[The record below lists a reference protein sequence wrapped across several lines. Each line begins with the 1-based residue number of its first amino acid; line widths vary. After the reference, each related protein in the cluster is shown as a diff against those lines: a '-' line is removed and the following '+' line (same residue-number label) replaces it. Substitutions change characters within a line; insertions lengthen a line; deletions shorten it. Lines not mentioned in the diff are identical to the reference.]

1 MDAREI
7 RRRFLSFFEGR
18 GHARVPSSS
27 LIPNDPSL
35 LLTTAGMVQFKPYFL
50 GQQDPPYP
58 RATSAQKSFRTTDID
73 LVGLTDR
80 HLTFFEMLGNFSFGD
95 YFKEGAISMAWELVT
110 KEYGIDPARLW
121 ATVFVEDD
129 EAAQLWLEHLPAE
142 RIVRRDRPLDSVPP
156 AERGKFD
163 NFWSM
168 GVAGPCGP
176 CSEIF
181 VDRGPSHGR
190 EGGPEVDE
198 DRYMEIWNLVF
209 MQFERDDDFNLV
221 GELEKKGVDTG
232 SGLERVAVVL
242 QDAGSAF
249 ETDLFAPLLEAAQSL
264 TGKRYGEDERTDVSL
279 RILAEHGRAT
289 AFLIADGVAPS
300 NEGRGYVLRRML
312 RRLVSHARRLG
323 VDGDVTPAL
332 VERTVDLMGDVY
344 PELTE
349 RRPFILQVAQS
360 EEEHFARTLR
370 QGLVLL
376 EDEVDRVKG
385 SGSTTFPGE
394 AAFRYHDTYGF
405 PIELTAELAREEGLK
420 VDMATFERLMTE
432 QRERAR
438 AATAKAGGQGAL
450 VEVARAAGRTEF
462 LGYERLEADAL
473 IAGLIADGERVDT
486 AGEGPRVEVVLS
498 RTPFYAESGGQV
510 GDAGSIV
517 TPTGAIEVEDTVFG
531 PGDVIV
537 HRGRVASGEVQ
548 AGQEAQAKV
557 DAARRGSTAR
567 SHTGT
572 HVLHWTLRHLLGDH
586 ARQAG
591 SLVAPGRLRF
601 DFNHFEGLS
610 RDLLDEVEGVA
621 NERLSEDAPVRAY
634 ETTFDFARSQ
644 GAIALFGEKYGDMVR
659 VVEVGDYSIELCGG
673 THVPRTGEVSL
684 LLLTSEGSIGTG
696 LRRVEALVG
705 QDAVAHVRNE
715 RRLLEELADL
725 LGAGDARQT
734 VERARRTVARIKELE
749 NELGQLKGR
758 ARGERVADLLA
769 SAQDVAGVSLVVAEV
784 KGEDPGG
791 LRELALSLRNR
802 MHNNGHGAAV
812 LATSDG
818 QKATLVAACTSDLVD
833 RGVTA
838 PALLDPA
845 AKAVGGGAGGRP
857 HLAFAGGGKPGALP
871 EALATIP
878 GRLASLLQSRG

>member
-1 MDAREI
+1 
-7 RRRFLSFFEGR
+7 
-18 GHARVPSSS
+18 
-27 LIPNDPSL
+27 
-35 LLTTAGMVQFKPYFL
+35 MVQFKPYFL

-95 YFKEGAISMAWELVT
+95 YFKDGAISLAWGLVT
-110 KEYGIDPARLW
+110 EGYGIDPERLW

-129 EAAQLWLEHLPAE
+129 EAVELWRQHLPAE
-142 RIVRRDRPLDSVPP
+142 RIVRRDRPLDAVPP
-156 AERGKFD
+156 HERGKFD

-181 VDRGPSHGR
+181 VDRGPEHGQ

-209 MQFERDDDFNLV
+209 MQYERDDDFNIV
-221 GELEKKGVDTG
+221 GELERKGVDTG

-249 ETDLFAPLLEAAQSL
+249 EADVFAPLLETAQSI
-264 TGKRYGEDERTDVSL
+264 TGKRYGEDDRTDVSL

-289 AFLIADGVAPS
+289 TFLMADGVVPS

-323 VDGDVTPAL
+323 VEGDVTPAL
-332 VERTVDLMGDVY
+332 VERTVDLMADVY
-344 PELTE
+344 PELSE

-376 EDEVDRVKG
+376 EQEVARVKG
-385 SGSTTFPGE
+385 SGSTAFPGE

-405 PIELTAELAREEGLK
+405 PIELTAELARDEGLE
-420 VDMATFERLMTE
+420 VDMDTFQRLMDE

-438 AATAKAGGQGAL
+438 AAVARTGGQEAL
-450 VEVARAAGRTEF
+450 VEAARAAGRTEF
-462 LGYERLEADAL
+462 LGYERLEAEAPVS
-473 IAGLIADGERVDT
+473 GLLVDGERVDV
-486 AGEGPRVEVVLS
+486 AQEGRRVEVVLS

-510 GDAGSIV
+510 GDAGSVV
-517 TPTGAIEVEDTVFG
+517 TSTGAVEVEDTVFG
-531 PGDVIV
+531 PGDLIV
-537 HRGRVASGEVQ
+537 HRGRVTAGEVRV
-548 AGQEAQAKV
+548 GQEAQATV
-557 DAARRGSTAR
+557 DAGRRAATAR

-572 HVLHWTLRHLLGDH
+572 HVLHWTLRHLLGEH

-601 DFNHFEGLS
+601 DFNHFEALS

-621 NERLSEDAPVRAY
+621 NRRLSEDAPVRAY
-634 ETTFDFARSQ
+634 ETTFEFARSQ
-644 GAIALFGEKYGDMVR
+644 GAIALFGEKYGDLVR
-659 VVEVGDYSIELCGG
+659 VVEVGDYSVELCGG
-673 THVPRTGEVSL
+673 THVPHTGEVAL

-696 LRRVEALVG
+696 LRRVDGLVG
-705 QDAVAHVRNE
+705 PDALAHVRAE
-715 RRLLEELADL
+715 RRLLEELSDV
-725 LGAGDARQT
+725 LGAGDVRQT
-734 VERARRTVARIKELE
+734 LERATRAVARIKELE

-784 KGEDPGG
+784 KDEDPGG

-802 MHNNGHGAAV
+802 MQSNGHGAAV
-812 LATSDG
+812 LATTDG

-857 HLAFAGGGKPGALP
+857 HLAFAGGGKPGALT

-878 GRLASLLQSRG
+878 GRLATLLQSGG

>member
-1 MDAREI
+1 
-7 RRRFLSFFEGR
+7 
-18 GHARVPSSS
+18 
-27 LIPNDPSL
+27 
-35 LLTTAGMVQFKPYFL
+35 
-50 GQQDPPYP
+50 
-58 RATSAQKSFRTTDID
+58 
-73 LVGLTDR
+73 
-80 HLTFFEMLGNFSFGD
+80 
-95 YFKEGAISMAWELVT
+95 MAWELVT
-110 KEYGIDPARLW
+110 EGYGIDPGRLW

-129 EAAQLWLEHLPAE
+129 EAAQLWLKHLPAD

-156 AERGKFD
+156 RERGKFD

-181 VDRGPSHGR
+181 VDRGPEHGQ
-190 EGGPEVDE
+190 EGGPDVDE

-264 TGKRYGEDERTDVSL
+264 TGKRYGDDERTDVSL

-289 AFLIADGVAPS
+289 TFLIADGVAPS

-323 VDGDVTPAL
+323 VEGDVTPTM
-332 VERTVDLMGDVY
+332 VGRTVELMGEVY
-344 PELTE
+344 PELSE
-349 RRPFILQVAQS
+349 REAFIRQVAQS

-376 EDEVDRVKG
+376 EGEVERVKG
-385 SGSTTFPGE
+385 SGSTTFPGD

-405 PIELTAELAREEGLK
+405 PIELTAELAREEGLE

-438 AATAKAGGQGAL
+438 MAAAKGGGQEAL
-450 VEVARAAGRTEF
+450 IEVARAAGRTEF
-462 LGYERLEADAL
+462 LGYERLEAEAPL
-473 IAGLIADGERVDT
+473 AELVADGERVEV
-486 AGEGPRVEVVLS
+486 AEEGRRVEVVLA

-517 TPTGAIEVEDTVFG
+517 TPTGTIEVEDTVFW

-537 HRGRVASGEVQ
+537 HRGRVTAGEVR
-548 AGQEAQAKV
+548 AGQ
-557 DAARRGSTAR
+557 DARATVAADRRAATAR

-572 HVLHWTLRHLLGDH
+572 HVLHWTLRHILGEH

-601 DFNHFEGLS
+601 DFNHFEALS

-621 NERLSEDAPVRAY
+621 NRRLSEDSAVRAY
-634 ETTFDFARSQ
+634 ETTFEFARSQ
-644 GAIALFGEKYGDMVR
+644 GAIALFGEKYGDLVR
-659 VVEVGDYSIELCGG
+659 VVEVGDYSVELCGG
-673 THVPRTGEVSL
+673 THVPHTGQVAL
-684 LLLTSEGSIGTG
+684 LLLTSEGSIGSG
-696 LRRVEALVG
+696 LRRVDALVG
-705 QDAVAHVRNE
+705 PDALQQVRTE
-715 RRLLEELADL
+715 RRLLEEMADL
-725 LGAGDARQT
+725 LGAGDVQQT
-734 VERARRTVARIKELE
+734 PERARRAVARIKELE

-769 SAQDVAGVSLVVAEV
+769 SAQQVEGVALVVAEV

-791 LRELALSLRNR
+791 LRELALSLRDR
-802 MHNNGHGAAV
+802 MQSNGHGAAV

-818 QKATLVAACTSDLVD
+818 RKATLVAACTSDLVD

-845 AKAVGGGAGGRP
+845 ARAVGGGSGGRP
-857 HLAFAGGGKPGALP
+857 HLAFAGGGKPAALP

-878 GRLASLLQSRG
+878 DRLASLLQSGG

>member
-1 MDAREI
+1 MDSREI
-7 RRRFLSFFEGR
+7 RRRFLSFFEER
-18 GHARVPSSS
+18 GHTRVPSSS

-58 RATSAQKSFRTTDID
+58 RATSSQKSFRTTDID
-73 LVGLTDR
+73 LVGMTDR

-95 YFKEGAISMAWELVT
+95 YFKEGAISFAWELVT
-110 KEYGIDPARLW
+110 EGYGIDPGRLW

-129 EAAQLWLEHLPAE
+129 EAAEVWLNYLPAE
-142 RIVRRDRPLDSVPP
+142 RIVRRDRPLDTVPLH
-156 AERGKFD
+156 ERGKFD

-181 VDRGPSHGR
+181 VDRGPKHGE

-198 DRYMEIWNLVF
+198 DRYLEIWNLVF
-209 MQFERDDDFNLV
+209 MQYERDDEFNLV

-249 ETDLFAPLLEAAQSL
+249 ETDVFNPLLETAQSVS
-264 TGKRYGEDERTDVSL
+264 GKRYGADHRDDVSL

-289 AFLIADGVAPS
+289 AFLMADGVVPS

-323 VDGDVTPAL
+323 VEKEVTPEM
-332 VERTVDLMGDVY
+332 VERTVELMGDVY
-344 PELTE
+344 PELSE
-349 RRPFILQVAQS
+349 RKAFILQVAQS

-376 EDEVDRVKG
+376 ESEVENVKG
-385 SGSTTFPGE
+385 SGATIFPGD

-405 PIELTAELAREEGLK
+405 PIELTAELAREEGLE
-420 VDMATFERLMTE
+420 VDMETFERLMEE
-432 QRERAR
+432 QRDRAR
-438 AATAKAGGQGAL
+438 SAAAKAGPQEAFA
-450 VEVARAAGRTEF
+450 EVARAAGRTDF
-462 LGYERLEADAL
+462 LGYERLEAEAPV
-473 IAGLIADGERVDT
+473 AGLVVEGRRV
-486 AGEGPRVEVVLS
+486 EGASEGQRVEVLLS

-510 GDAGSIV
+510 GDAGLIV
-517 TPTGAIEVEDTVFG
+517 TPTGTIEVKDTVFG
-531 PGDVIV
+531 PGELIV
-537 HRGRVASGEVQ
+537 HRGRVGSGEVRV
-548 AGQEAQAKV
+548 GQDAEARV
-557 DAARRGSTAR
+557 DAARRGATAR

-572 HVLHWTLRHLLGDH
+572 HVLHWALRHLLGEH

-601 DFNHFEGLS
+601 DFNHFEALS

-621 NERLSEDAPVRAY
+621 NLRLAEDAAVRAY

-644 GAIALFGEKYGDMVR
+644 GAIALFGEKYGDLVR
-659 VVEVGDYSIELCGG
+659 VVEIGDYSVELCGG
-673 THVPRTGEVSL
+673 THVPHTGQVAL
-684 LLLTSEGSIGTG
+684 VLLTSEGSVGTG

-705 QDAVAHVRNE
+705 PDALDQVRVE
-715 RRLLEELADL
+715 RRLLEELAEL
-725 LGAGDARQT
+725 LGSGDVHQIL
-734 VERARRTVARIKELE
+734 ERARRTVARIKELE

-758 ARGERVADLLA
+758 ARGERVGDLMA
-769 SAQDVAGVSLVVAEV
+769 SAHDVAGVSLVVAEV

-791 LRELALSLRNR
+791 LRELALSLRDR
-802 MHNNGHGAAV
+802 MQTNGYGAAV

-818 QKATLVAACTSDLVD
+818 QKATLVATCTTDLVQ

-845 AKAVGGGAGGRP
+845 AKAVGGGSGGRP
-857 HLAFAGGGKPGALP
+857 HLAFAGGGNPAALE

-878 GRLASLLQSRG
+878 SRLAALLSGAQ

>member
-7 RRRFLSFFEGR
+7 RRRFLSFFEER

-110 KEYGIDPARLW
+110 QGYGIDPDRLW

-156 AERGKFD
+156 TERGKFD

-181 VDRGPSHGR
+181 VDRGPEHGL
-190 EGGPEVDE
+190 EGGPEADE

-209 MQFERDDDFNLV
+209 MQYARDDEFNLV

-249 ETDLFAPLLEAAQSL
+249 ETDLFTPLLEAAQRL

-289 AFLIADGVAPS
+289 TFLMADGVVPS

-323 VDGDVTPAL
+323 VEGDVTPAL
-332 VERTVDLMGDVY
+332 VEQTVDLMGDVY
-344 PELTE
+344 PELSE
-349 RRPFILQVAQS
+349 RQPFILQVARS

-370 QGLVLL
+370 QGLVLF
-376 EDEVDRVKG
+376 EGEVDRVKA
-385 SGSTTFPGE
+385 SGSTRFPGE

-405 PIELTAELAREEGLK
+405 PIELTAELAREEGLE
-420 VDMATFERLMTE
+420 VDMETFERHMTE

-438 AATAKAGGQGAL
+438 AAAAKAGGQEAL

-462 LGYERLEADAL
+462 LGYERLEAEAMV
-473 IAGLIADGERVDT
+473 AGLVADGDRVE
-486 AGEGPRVEVVLS
+486 AVGEGRSVEVVLS

-517 TPTGAIEVEDTVFG
+517 TPTGTIEVEDTVFG

-537 HRGRVASGEVQ
+537 HHGRVTEGEVRS
-548 AGQEAQAKV
+548 GQEAQVKV

-572 HVLHWTLRHLLGDH
+572 HVLHWTLRHLLGEH

-610 RDLLDEVEGVA
+610 RGLLDEVEGVA
-621 NERLSEDAPVRAY
+621 NQRLSEDAPVRAY
-634 ETTFDFARSQ
+634 ETTFEFARSQ

-705 QDAVAHVRNE
+705 RDALAHVRAE

-725 LGAGDARQT
+725 LGAGDVQQT

-758 ARGERVADLLA
+758 ARGERVTDLLA

-791 LRELALSLRNR
+791 LRELVLSLRNR
-802 MHNNGHGAAV
+802 MQNNGHGAAV

-818 QKATLVAACTSDLVD
+818 EKATLVAACTSDLVD

-857 HLAFAGGGKPGALP
+857 HLAFAGGGKPGALS
-871 EALATIP
+871 EALAAIP
-878 GRLASLLQSRG
+878 GRLASLLQSSG